1 MLRLQT
7 QGMSPDSVPLT
18 DRDELHQA
26 VARGGPMDG
35 AVLGLADAE
44 LYEVRLSDRTRWSYV
59 ATTDRERLADG
70 SEAVVYVSAGRLK
83 GV

>member
-1 MLRLQT
+1 
-7 QGMSPDSVPLT
+7 
-18 DRDELHQA
+18 
-26 VARGGPMDG
+26 MDG
-35 AVLGLADAE
+35 AMLGLADAE

-59 ATTDRERLADG
+59 ATTDRERMADG